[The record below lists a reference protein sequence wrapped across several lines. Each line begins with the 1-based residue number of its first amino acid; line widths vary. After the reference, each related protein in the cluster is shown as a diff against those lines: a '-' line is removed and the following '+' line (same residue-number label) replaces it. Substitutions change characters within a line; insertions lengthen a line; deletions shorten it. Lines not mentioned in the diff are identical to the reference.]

1 MAPVELL
8 FVVSTARHSFITQW
22 NDSIYL
28 GGLYCIKYIMKIHYT
43 KREGRQHLRERVDHG
58 CHRRLISG
66 ADVVKVHHALYCPS
80 LHTPHYGLG
89 VFAEKARCFGYRE
102 RVTDRG
108 RNCDLFGDLELS
120 FCFLCMHSQKK
131 QKQILL
137 NFHKLWRKHITFF
150 KWYFTH
156 LKTDKMNTNRS
167 VKKMND
173 TTDMKTNR
181 SMRPL

>member
-1 MAPVELL
+1 
-8 FVVSTARHSFITQW
+8 
-22 NDSIYL
+22 
-28 GGLYCIKYIMKIHYT
+28 MKIHYT

-120 FCFLCMHSQKK
+120 FCFLCMHSQK
-131 QKQILL
+131 
-137 NFHKLWRKHITFF
+137 
-150 KWYFTH
+150 
-156 LKTDKMNTNRS
+156 NT
-167 VKKMND
+167 
-173 TTDMKTNR
+173 KTN
-181 SMRPL
+181 SSEFPQIMKKTYYIFQMIFHTS